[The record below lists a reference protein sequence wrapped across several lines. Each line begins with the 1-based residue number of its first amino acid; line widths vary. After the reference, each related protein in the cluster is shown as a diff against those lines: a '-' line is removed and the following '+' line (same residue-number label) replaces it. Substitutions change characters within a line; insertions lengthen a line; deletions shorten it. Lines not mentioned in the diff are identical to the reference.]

1 MSSRMRGEK
10 KSLLVPTKSHTKN
23 EKQIRE
29 QIQYEVEWENDSDK
43 RRSKLSGF
51 PHSTHSYT
59 DLLLSPILTPYF
71 FFSWDPLFFIIWP
84 HTSKCWAFI
93 SITQKSSG
101 KDWEKDEGFKKEY
114 RDFSTHIWQRKC
126 HSGDCGQLSTA
137 FESAEGIIVQAS
149 RH

>member
-51 PHSTHSYT
+51 PHSTHSFT

-71 FFSWDPLFFIIWP
+71 YFFFLGSSFLHYLTSHLQMLGIHFHYPEKLREKTEKRMRGSKRSTVTSAHTFDRESVILMTVGSSALPL
-84 HTSKCWAFI
+84 KV
-93 SITQKSSG
+93 
-101 KDWEKDEGFKKEY
+101 
-114 RDFSTHIWQRKC
+114 QR
-126 HSGDCGQLSTA
+126 
-137 FESAEGIIVQAS
+137 E
-149 RH
+149 

>member
-51 PHSTHSYT
+51 PHSTHSFT

-71 FFSWDPLFFIIWP
+71 FFPGILFSSLSDLTPPNAGHSFPLP
-84 HTSKCWAFI
+84 RKA
-93 SITQKSSG
+93 QG
-101 KDWEKDEGFKKEY
+101 KDWEKDERFKKEY
-114 RDFSTHIWQRKC
+114 SDFSTHIWQRKC